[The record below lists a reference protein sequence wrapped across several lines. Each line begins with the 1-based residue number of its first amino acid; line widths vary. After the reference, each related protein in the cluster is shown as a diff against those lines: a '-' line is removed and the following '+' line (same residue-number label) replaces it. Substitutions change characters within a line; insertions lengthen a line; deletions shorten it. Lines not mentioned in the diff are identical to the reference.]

1 MGCLGAH
8 IRSMA
13 CQRAPPTSAP
23 YLTSPHLA
31 PLRCRHAAVVRRLK
45 GCAVTRHDQAEEST
59 DFTHLLLPER
69 DALKTVI
76 KVLLALAAGKPIV
89 SPAWLKASVRAG
101 EQAWCWRAG
110 GLAGW
115 RLCCAVAQCAG

>member
-1 MGCLGAH
+1 M
-8 IRSMA
+8 
-13 CQRAPPTSAP
+13 
-23 YLTSPHLA
+23 
-31 PLRCRHAAVVRRLK
+31 
-45 GCAVTRHDQAEEST
+45 TRHEQAEEST

-101 EQAWCWRAG
+101 GRCWGAG
-110 GLAGW
+110 VLVAPWLSVLADAN
-115 RLCCAVAQCAG
+115 LVPACCQL